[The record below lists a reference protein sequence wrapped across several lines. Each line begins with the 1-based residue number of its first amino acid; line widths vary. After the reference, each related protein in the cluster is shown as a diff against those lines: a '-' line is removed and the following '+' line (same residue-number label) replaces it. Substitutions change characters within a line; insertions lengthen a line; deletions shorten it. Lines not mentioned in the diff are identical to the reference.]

1 MRIITLIHGTWARE
15 APWTQEGS
23 RLVHALQVADPETR
37 IKRLAWSGGNSH
49 AARLEAAERLVHHVR
64 DCRKCHPA
72 AKHYVIAH
80 SHGGN
85 VVRYALSLEDVSAD
99 LDGAVCLS
107 TPFIVCRRKPESKEL
122 WSRACMFFLL
132 GNFFLLNLV
141 GDQKNHFH
149 GISGVIGGILLLGF
163 PFIFSLIVPF
173 LFILLVTKMG
183 PGIYRRWP
191 KISGRWFFGSFEGAS
206 LPAGKFLIVRP
217 SSDETV
223 MGIGVFQLLTWLS
236 NRVVKQLDG
245 LYVNKNKIINFVF
258 GVHQMVRPVVMFV
271 IFCGSVL
278 FATLMDKQE
287 TSTTVGLLLYFG
299 ECTIMTMLSI
309 LGFCS
314 LLAVA
319 EVKPGKVEFSWGTLD
334 FAAPYEFL
342 AHLCNGVLGLLYF
355 PVIAV
360 TSLFAVAFGWDMPFF
375 SLFLQFSIEPLPP
388 GNFSVFQLPVEDAP
402 ALSHSLPY
410 DNPTVL
416 EEIIRWM
423 KRVDLDQTDRGGG
436 RDGVRE

>member
-23 RLVHALQVADPETR
+23 RLVLALQTADPEAR
-37 IKRLAWSGGNSH
+37 IIRLEWSGGNSH
-49 AARLEAAERLVHHVR
+49 AARLEAAEMLVHHVR
-64 DCRKCHPA
+64 GCRRCHPA

-107 TPFIVCRRKPESKEL
+107 TPFIICRRKPESKEL
-122 WSRACMFFLL
+122 WSRVCMIFLL
-132 GNFFLLNLV
+132 GNFVLLNLV
-141 GDQKNHFH
+141 GDQKINFH
-149 GISGVIGGILLLGF
+149 GISGVLGGILLLGL
-163 PFIFSLIVPF
+163 PFIYSLVVPI
-173 LFILLVTKMG
+173 LFILLVTKLG
-183 PGIYRRWP
+183 PGIYQRWP
-191 KISGRWFFGSFEGAS
+191 KISGCWFFSSFDGAS
-206 LPAGKFLIVRP
+206 LPADKFLIVRA
-217 SSDETV
+217 SGDETV

-245 LYVNKNKIINFVF
+245 LYVNKIRIINFVF
-258 GVHQMVRPVVMFV
+258 RVNQMVRPVVMAV
-271 IFCGSVL
+271 IFCGAVF
-278 FATLMDKQE
+278 FASLMNKQE
-287 TSTTVGLLLYFG
+287 TSTAVGLLLYLG
-299 ECTIMTMLSI
+299 ECTTMILLSI
-309 LGFCS
+309 LGFCF
-314 LLAVA
+314 LLAVT
-319 EVKPGKVEFSWGTLD
+319 EVKPRDVEFSWGTLD
-334 FAAPYEFL
+334 FAAPYELL
-342 AHLCNGVLGLLYF
+342 AHMCNGVLGLLYF

-388 GNFSVFQLPVEDAP
+388 GNFSVFQLPVEEAP
-402 ALSHSLPY
+402 VLSHSLPY

-423 KRVDLDQTDRGGG
+423 KRVELDQTCQEG
-436 RDGVRE
+436 REGVRE